1 MRTLIKNVSNIQTG
15 LFAQPAGKGDA
26 VYLQARHFNESGEL
40 VSVLYPDL
48 KDDYI
53 SDKHRLKPG
62 DVLFAAKGTKNFAV
76 VYEDDYPPAVAST
89 SFFVIR
95 ITDDTLLP
103 KYAAW
108 FLNHPDTQE
117 FLKGKAKGT
126 SMPSIKKAD
135 LEELE
140 IPVPSLEKQ
149 QLIIQLGALSRR
161 EAELRHEILSK
172 RQQIVNQQIINAIKG

>member
-1 MRTLIKNVSNIQTG
+1 
-15 LFAQPAGKGDA
+15 
-26 VYLQARHFNESGEL
+26 
-40 VSVLYPDL
+40 
-48 KDDYI
+48 
-53 SDKHRLKPG
+53 
-62 DVLFAAKGTKNFAV
+62 
-76 VYEDDYPPAVAST
+76 VAST